1 MKKINYLVLMAAMLL
16 VGANAWA
23 TTRTASNATE
33 FENAWKAAQN
43 NDVIQLTNDVTITK
57 TLWLGTANMNDASK
71 SITLDLNG
79 WILTNDQSDLAY
91 MFVITHG
98 ELNVITSQPG

>member
-71 SITLDLNG
+71 SITLDFLKIMFTPTLLRNYIRLAIIFIYS
-79 WILTNDQSDLAY
+79 IL
-91 MFVITHG
+91 
-98 ELNVITSQPG
+98 